1 MNRPAWVGPDVV
13 TVEYGRC
20 RRPRGGVT
28 GLMAPQAERPYP
40 PERAVSVPI
49 SLNGYA

>member
-1 MNRPAWVGPDVV
+1 VGWAGRGNREGTEGADARAGAV
-13 TVEYGRC
+13 TD
-20 RRPRGGVT
+20 
-28 GLMAPQAERPYP
+28 LMARQAARSYP

>member
-1 MNRPAWVGPDVV
+1 MGWA
-13 TVEYGRC
+13 GRGN
-20 RRPRGGVT
+20 RGGTEGADARAGAVT

-40 PERAVSVPI
+40 PERALSVPI